1 MTVALANS
9 VPSFHPDRTSLVLF
23 VLGMVTVSR
32 YLFYPAD
39 RDTGRW
45 KLDLNE
51 TQRRRE
57 VFWELY
63 VYDSW
68 QASMQL
74 GASISIN
81 VHFIQCLTFGRPPAF
96 TTAHVDCKMPFQ
108 GEPSGEDAC
117 QYYTCSGDGKGKLTF
132 D

>member
-1 MTVALANS
+1 MTVALANC
-9 VPSFHPDRTSLVLF
+9 VPSFPPRSDFVSVI
-23 VLGMVTVSR
+23 VLGMATVPKSF
-32 YLFYPAD
+32 FYPAD

-68 QASMQL
+68 Q
-74 GASISIN
+74 
-81 VHFIQCLTFGRPPAF
+81 CLTFGRPPAF

-108 GEPSGEDAC
+108 DEPPATEDAC
-117 QYYTCSGDGKGKLTF
+117 QYYTCSGGVRKLTF

>member
-1 MTVALANS
+1 MATV
-9 VPSFHPDRTSLVLF
+9 TKYF
-23 VLGMVTVSR
+23 V
-32 YLFYPAD
+32 YPTD

-68 QASMQL
+68 QASVHRR
-74 GASISIN
+74 ASISIN
-81 VHFIQCLTFGRPPAF
+81 VHSYSVSPLGVHQPLLLP
-96 TTAHVDCKMPFQ
+96 M
-108 GEPSGEDAC
+108 
-117 QYYTCSGDGKGKLTF
+117 
-132 D
+132 

>member
-1 MTVALANS
+1 MFGVTTVLKC
-9 VPSFHPDRTSLVLF
+9 F
-23 VLGMVTVSR
+23 
-32 YLFYPAD
+32 FYPAD

-45 KLDLNE
+45 KLDLTE

-68 QASMQL
+68 QASMHL
-74 GASISIN
+74 RTLISTN

-108 GEPSGEDAC
+108 GEPPGEDAC
-117 QYYTCSGDGKGKLTF
+117 EYCTCSDGGKANI
-132 D
+132 

>member
-1 MTVALANS
+1 MATV
-9 VPSFHPDRTSLVLF
+9 PKYF
-23 VLGMVTVSR
+23 
-32 YLFYPAD
+32 FYPAD

-68 QASMQL
+68 Q
-74 GASISIN
+74 
-81 VHFIQCLTFGRPPAF
+81 CLTFGRPPAF

-108 GEPSGEDAC
+108 GEPPGEDAC
-117 QYYTCSGDGKGKLTF
+117 QYFTCSGDGKA
-132 D
+132 DV

>member
-1 MTVALANS
+1 MATV
-9 VPSFHPDRTSLVLF
+9 PKYF
-23 VLGMVTVSR
+23 
-32 YLFYPAD
+32 FYFTD

-51 TQRRRE
+51 TERRRE

-68 QASMQL
+68 QASMYL
-74 GASISIN
+74 RASISIN

-108 GEPSGEDAC
+108 GEAPGEDAC
-117 QYYTCSGDGKGKLTF
+117 QYYTCSG
-132 D
+132 

>member
-1 MTVALANS
+1 MAR
-9 VPSFHPDRTSLVLF
+9 VPKYF
-23 VLGMVTVSR
+23 
-32 YLFYPAD
+32 FYPTD

-51 TQRRRE
+51 TLRRRE

-68 QASMQL
+68 QASMHL
-74 GASISIN
+74 RVSISIN
-81 VHFIQCLTFGRPPAF
+81 EHFTQCLTFGRPPAF

-108 GEPSGEDAC
+108 GEPPVEDAC
-117 QYYTCSGDGKGKLTF
+117 QYNACSVDGKADVFLIS
-132 D
+132 